1 MLLDFQTKVDQA
13 SEAGETFSK
22 LYYDSFDK
30 KRHLIQKL
38 YMDSATLI
46 WNGTTVNG
54 LEKILKFFETLPT
67 SEHSID
73 SLDCQPLTDQVSGG
87 QMTVAIKTFGTVKY
101 QGSKTRAFHQN
112 FMLTSLN
119 NVWKIVSD
127 SFRFQE

>member
-1 MLLDFQTKVDQA
+1 MASDFQAKVDQA
-13 SEAGETFSK
+13 SEAGEVFSK

-38 YMDSATLI
+38 YLDSAALV
-46 WNGTTVNG
+46 WNGTPVNG

-67 SEHSID
+67 SEHSLD
-73 SLDCQPLTDQVSGG
+73 SLDCQPLIDQVCGG
-87 QMTVAIKTFGTVKY
+87 QMTIAIKTFGTVKY
-101 QGSKTRAFHQN
+101 QGSKTKAFHQN

-119 NVWKIVSD
+119 NVWKIVSE